1 MKWVILGMLLL
12 VGCSEDADY
21 VIVEEEDRCEVEEE
35 RWQSNPYTGQG
46 SYGIGLCGGVIEV
59 SLRLKL
65 VGEVDDEIRETY
77 REEIEGRWS
86 TDRFE
91 VPVVFRV
98 IWVEEGEDK
107 TINVI
112 NGWGR
117 WNTSQWY
124 TRGDAVAHEVGH
136 YVGLFDEYG
145 GGDAQG
151 FDGGAAPGPR
161 AHHGVGL
168 MQNSNYPTN
177 DYYYDHFFLWLESK

>member
-12 VGCSEDADY
+12 VGCRDEG
-21 VIVEEEDRCEVEEE
+21 CEVEEE
-35 RWQSNPYTGQG
+35 RWQRNPYTGQG
-46 SYGIGLCGGVIEV
+46 SYGIGLCGGVKEV
-59 SLRLKL
+59 TLRLQL
-65 VGEVDDEIRETY
+65 IGEYTDEYKEKCKEII
-77 REEIEGRWS
+77 EEVWS

-91 VPVVFRV
+91 VPIEIVV
-98 IWVEEGEDK
+98 IWTDDDPDK
-107 TINVI
+107 RINV
-112 NGWGR
+112 NRYGNR
-117 WNTSQWY
+117 WNTSEWY
-124 TRGDAVAHEVGH
+124 QVNLRAAAHEAGH

-161 AHHGVGL
+161 EHHGVGL